1 MDLKETIS
9 EKIKANGQIKT
20 ADIIKITGFSR
31 EYINRFLRELRNKG
45 KIILIGRA
53 NKAHYILAD
62 KKNLQKAKS
71 KILKIHKFLKNSNL
85 SEDIVSED
93 IKRETGIFFNLKNNI
108 KRIVEYA
115 FLEMLNNAIEHS
127 RSKNVEIIVKRD
139 LDNIRFDI
147 VDFGVGVFN
156 NIMKKRSLKSRMEAI
171 QDLLKGKQTTAPD
184 SHSGQGIF
192 FTSRIADNFV
202 LESSNKKLIFN
213 NIVDDVFVND
223 IKDFKGTRVIF
234 VISLNAIKRIKNIF
248 DKYSGEFYEFNKT
261 EVNIKLYKVDTDYIS
276 RSQARR
282 VLVGLDKFKVIIL
295 DFKNVKTVGQS
306 FADEIFRVWKRDHP
320 KIEVKTINS
329 NENIDFM
336 INRAKY
342 E

>member
-85 SEDIVSED
+85 SEDIVLED

-202 LESSNKKLIFN
+202 LESSNKKLIF
-213 NIVDDVFVND
+213 
-223 IKDFKGTRVIF
+223 KPR
-234 VISLNAIKRIKNIF
+234 
-248 DKYSGEFYEFNKT
+248 
-261 EVNIKLYKVDTDYIS
+261 
-276 RSQARR
+276 
-282 VLVGLDKFKVIIL
+282 
-295 DFKNVKTVGQS
+295 
-306 FADEIFRVWKRDHP
+306 
-320 KIEVKTINS
+320 
-329 NENIDFM
+329 
-336 INRAKY
+336 
-342 E
+342 